1 MIIRRTRDRS
11 NLMRL
16 WEVCQIPDFRK
27 TTQDEHARLVGTM
40 FEHLTQGDR
49 RLPEDWMQGQI
60 ASLDRTDGDIDALSS
75 RLARVR
81 TLAYVANRADWL
93 ADPQI
98 WQGRARSLEDR
109 LSDTLHQ
116 SLMQRFVD
124 RRTSALLR
132 SLSSAL
138 ARSWAASTTMGR

>member
-1 MIIRRTRDRS
+1 MIIRRSRDRS

-16 WEVCQIPDFRK
+16 WEVCQTPDFRK
-27 TTQDEHARLVGTM
+27 ATQDEHARLIGTM

-49 RLPEDWMQGQI
+49 RLPEDSMQGQF
-60 ASLDRTDGDIDALSS
+60 ANLRRTDGDIDALSS

-93 ADPQI
+93 ADPQP
-98 WQGRARSLEDR
+98 GKAAREASRTGSPTSHE
-109 LSDTLHQ
+109 

-132 SLSSAL
+132 SLSQRAGPIS
-138 ARSWAASTTMGR
+138 AASTPTGR